1 MSKFVAVPVS
11 SNIIG
16 QAEDKV
22 VYYAVERIIK
32 VEQGPHGGSLVTV
45 LGERPGQVTE
55 TISSSASVMDI
66 LSSDCEMN

>member
-1 MSKFVAVPVS
+1 MSKFVAVPVK

-45 LGERPGQVTE
+45 LGESPGQVTE